1 MQKMLKR
8 CKWTL
13 GLREGKEFNLLKII
27 KEDFMTKMEADKN
40 LKRKARIWT
49 KWKAEEIPDKHSAIL
64 HIYRQHHQPE
74 A

>member
-1 MQKMLKR
+1 
-8 CKWTL
+8 
-13 GLREGKEFNLLKII
+13 
-27 KEDFMTKMEADKN
+27 MTKMEADKN